1 MRLILDVEEGPSIY
15 PDWRDAAAYE
25 SLFGADR
32 SLIAWEWLRRDPIYR
47 AAAIE
52 EGRTNPV
59 VRTFAVHAEQ
69 FGLVA
74 FEPPELAVP
83 MARPLWHSSVHP
95 FVLAAARGER
105 GSDAD
110 IFDLQDFK
118 HLARLL
124 VLGSSEHLLFSDGSR
139 AVRLDGP
146 AGTFSRGP
154 AKLVY
159 SIHGVRSADTSIV
172 ALRRFL
178 ALARTTS
185 FARSLHRRETRARR
199 WVLMLRAA
207 DALAVNANQREIAQV
222 LFNRSA
228 GQRQWRSHD
237 PSLRSQAQ
245 RLVRAARRFAA
256 GEYRILLR

>member
-1 MRLILDVEEGPSIY
+1 VEDRRSIH
-15 PDWRDAAAYE
+15 PDWRDAGAYQ
-25 SLFGADR
+25 SLFEADR

-47 AAAIE
+47 AAAVE
-52 EGRTNPV
+52 QGPTNPQ
-59 VRTFAVHAEQ
+59 VRTFAAEE

-74 FEPPELAVP
+74 FEPPDLAVP

-95 FVLAAARGER
+95 FVVAAARGGR
-105 GSDAD
+105 GTDAD
-110 IFDLQDFK
+110 MFNLEHFK

-124 VLGSSEHLLFSDGSR
+124 VLGSSEHLLFSDGNR
-139 AVRLDGP
+139 TVRLDGA

-159 SIHGVRSADTSIV
+159 LIDGVRSAETSIL

-178 ALARTTS
+178 ALARTSS
-185 FARSLHRRETRARR
+185 FARSLHRREARARR

-207 DALAVNANQREIAQV
+207 DALAANANQREIAQV
-222 LFNRSA
+222 LLRRSS
-228 GQRQWRSHD
+228 GQHQWRSRD
-237 PSLRSQAQ
+237 PSLRSQVQ

-256 GEYRILLR
+256 GEYRMLLR

>member
-1 MRLILDVEEGPSIY
+1 MEERRSIY
-15 PDWRDAAAYE
+15 PDWRDAAAYQ
-25 SLFGADR
+25 SLFEADR
-32 SLIAWEWLRRDPIYR
+32 SLIAWEWLRRDPLYR

-52 EGRTNPV
+52 EGRTKAHL
-59 VRTFAVHAEQ
+59 RTVAVCAQE

-74 FEPPELAVP
+74 FEPPDLAVP
-83 MARPLWHSSVHP
+83 MARPLWHSSIHP
-95 FVLAAARGER
+95 FVLSAARGGR

-110 IFDLQDFK
+110 VFNLEDFK

-124 VLGSSEHLLFSDGSR
+124 VLGSSEHLLFSDGTR

-159 SIHGVRSADTSIV
+159 SIHGVRSANASIV

-185 FARSLHRRETRARR
+185 FARSLHRREARARR
-199 WVLMLRAA
+199 WILVLRAA
-207 DALAVNANQREIAQV
+207 DALAANANQREIAQV
-222 LFNRSA
+222 LFSRSA
-228 GQRQWRSHD
+228 TERQWRSRE
-237 PSLRSQAQ
+237 PSLRLQAQ

>member
-1 MRLILDVEEGPSIY
+1 MEERRSIY
-15 PDWRDAAAYE
+15 PDWRDAAAYQ
-25 SLFGADR
+25 SLFEADR
-32 SLIAWEWLRRDPIYR
+32 SLIAWEWLRRDPLYR
-47 AAAIE
+47 VAAIE
-52 EGRTNPV
+52 EGRTNRA
-59 VRTFAVHAEQ
+59 VRTFAVRAEE

-74 FEPPELAVP
+74 FEPPDLAVP
-83 MARPLWHSSVHP
+83 MARPLWDSSVHP
-95 FVLAAARGER
+95 FVLVAARGVR

-110 IFDLQDFK
+110 MFNLENFK

-124 VLGSSEHLLFSDGSR
+124 VLGSSEHLLFCDGSR
-139 AVRLDGP
+139 TVRLDGP

-159 SIHGVRSADTSIV
+159 SIHGVRSADASIV

-185 FARSLHRRETRARR
+185 FARSLHHREARARR

-207 DALAVNANQREIAQV
+207 DALAANANQREIAQV
-222 LFNRSA
+222 LFSRSA
-228 GQRQWRSHD
+228 GQCQWRSRD